1 MTDSNNQSPNKKT
14 SGSSGAPQRQMVD
27 RKIVAVVV
35 KNAEEEEIEEVKKE
49 ILNGKKELSK
59 LEGFRKQSKVE
70 KK

>member
-1 MTDSNNQSPNKKT
+1 MPLL
-14 SGSSGAPQRQMVD
+14 RQMGG
-27 RKIVAVVV
+27 RKIVETVV

>member
-1 MTDSNNQSPNKKT
+1 
-14 SGSSGAPQRQMVD
+14 MVG

-35 KNAEEEEIEEVKKE
+35 KNAEEEEIDEVKKE
-49 ILNGKKELSK
+49 ILNGKKELSN